1 MADEERKIKILP
13 EKVANLIAAGEVVER
28 PASVAKEL
36 IENSIDAGARKIEV
50 FVKGRDEI
58 SVFDDGEGMSEGDL
72 LLCFQKHATSK
83 ISSEEDLTYISTFGF
98 RGEALHAIS
107 LVSKMIIRT
116 KRENDEIG
124 TEISIEGGKLKSIK
138 KVFIDTGTQVIVKD
152 IFFNTPARKKF
163 LSRENVEFSYIVD
176 VFSRFAL
183 AFPNL
188 YLKLIKDEKIVLNL
202 KPKRTLSDTISS
214 LFGSE
219 PLKKDKF
226 ELLLSIGD
234 INLEGII
241 WRDKVGAGRWIF
253 VNKRYV
259 KDKTVFSAI
268 SKFNFLKSS
277 DFIIFISCPPEFYDV
292 NVNPTK
298 TEIRWRAP
306 SKIKEI
312 IITAIEESIRHK
324 VKRDYIEE
332 KKYTQISEVRTRLAE
347 SKIAQPEKTTQ
358 TEIKQDKKEQTK
370 TREEE
375 KLLKTSPKIL
385 TVLRGIIAVVEW
397 EGELYLVDI
406 HAYHEGKIYSSLKEK
421 FENKKTEKL
430 RFVTPFEVEVPK
442 RTAEI
447 IKERKNELYE
457 MGIEAEFQE
466 NKIIVKAIPFYLSG
480 VDLKDFF
487 LEVEEGLDS
496 KKIEKFLAGNSC
508 RTALRKGDRI
518 NIWDISAILSD
529 FDVNQR
535 CPHGRPAVIKLDI
548 DEIEEKFGRC

>member
-1 MADEERKIKILP
+1 MPAEVGKIKILP

-28 PASVAKEL
+28 PASVVKEL

-50 FVKGRDEI
+50 SVKGRDEI

-83 ISSEEDLTYISTFGF
+83 ISSEEDLNSISTFGF

-107 LVSKMIIRT
+107 LVSKMVIRT

-138 KVFIDTGTQVIVKD
+138 KVYIDTGTHVIVKD

-163 LSRENVEFSYIVD
+163 LSKENVEFSYIVD

-188 YLKLIKDEKIVLNL
+188 YLKLIKDGEIVLNL

-214 LFGSE
+214 IFGSE
-219 PLKKDKF
+219 SLKKDKF

-234 INLEGII
+234 ISVEGII
-241 WRDKVGAGRWIF
+241 WKDKVGVGRWIF

-259 KDKTVFSAI
+259 RDKTVFSAI

-277 DFIIFISCPPEFYDV
+277 DFTIFISCPPEFYDV

-306 SKIKEI
+306 AKIKEI
-312 IITAIEESIRHK
+312 IITAIEESIRHRFK
-324 VKRDYIEE
+324 KDYLEE
-332 KKYTQISEVRTRLAE
+332 KKYEQISGAKTQFTEKD
-347 SKIAQPEKTTQ
+347 SKEEKISQ
-358 TEIKQDKKEQTK
+358 TEIKQNKNEQTK
-370 TREEE
+370 AQEDA
-375 KLLKTSPKIL
+375 KMLKTSPKIL
-385 TVLRGIIAVVEW
+385 TILRGIIAVVEW

-406 HAYHEGKIYSSLKEK
+406 HAYHEGKIYASLKEK
-421 FENKKTEKL
+421 FQNKKTEKL

-442 RTAEI
+442 KTAEI
-447 IKERKNELYE
+447 IKEIKNELYE
-457 MGIEAEFQE
+457 MGIEAEFEE

-480 VDLKDFF
+480 ADLKDFF
-487 LEVEEGLDS
+487 IEVEEGLDN

-518 NIWDISAILSD
+518 NVWDVSAILSD